1 MKYSTAKE
9 HRDFF
14 HKNRIIEFEGL
25 FSDEL
30 AKAMSQG
37 IEQVLATRLKCP
49 QEKLKSTPPEE
60 LFLQSRN
67 LWMES
72 EAVKKGVMQH
82 QLGQIAFE
90 LFEQKPI
97 RFGYDQYLPFYRS
110 APLKKEI
117 PYATFLKHP
126 HSLEEAS
133 PIQTAIGGLM
143 IALPKKHKPKHTTEI
158 PAEPQTSIFPTQ
170 AGSAVFISAD
180 MPLDLTP
187 LIDGAEPP
195 FHYLLIVYTTGTSVY
210 VSNREDPLLHTLRH
224 LGYAYG
230 DRLNDLQNPIV
241 FR

>member
-1 MKYSTAKE
+1 MKYATAKE

-14 HKNRIIEFEGL
+14 NKNRIIEFEGL
-25 FSDEL
+25 FPEEL
-30 AKAMSQG
+30 AKSMSQG
-37 IEQVLATRLKCP
+37 IEEVLANRLKSTGD
-49 QEKLKSTPPEE
+49 KLKSIHPEE
-60 LFLQSRN
+60 LFLQSRH

-72 EAVKKGVMQH
+72 EALKKGVMLH

-110 APLKKEI
+110 AIQNKEI
-117 PYATFLKHP
+117 PYGNFLKKHLT
-126 HSLEEAS
+126 LEEVS
-133 PIQTAIGGLM
+133 PIQTAVGGLM
-143 IALPKKHKPKHTTEI
+143 IALPKKHKAKKTLEI
-158 PAEPQTSIFPTQ
+158 PTEPQTTIFPTQ
-170 AGSAVFISAD
+170 AGSGVFISAD
-180 MPLDLTP
+180 TPLDLTP
-187 LIDGAEPP
+187 LMGGDEPL